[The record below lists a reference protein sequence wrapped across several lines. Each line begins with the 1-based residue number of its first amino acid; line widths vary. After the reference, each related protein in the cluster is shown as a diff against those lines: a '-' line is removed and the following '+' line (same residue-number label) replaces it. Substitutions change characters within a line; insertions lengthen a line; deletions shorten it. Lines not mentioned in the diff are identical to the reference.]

1 LSQIKLVYPSFISK
15 IEVTPKNLEFILKSF
30 ICIFLLSATF
40 IYAEN
45 DYQPMLFKSISL
57 IYEDDFKKDGPFNK
71 DHWEVRQSTTWIQ
84 KNGVLHGSQSSKEF
98 QKKKLAS
105 SDPTHA
111 GFRPVIFLKPVPEEF
126 VVQLRI
132 RYIGEY
138 KRKNQTPLMDLGHH
152 LQSFC
157 FGRDTTR
164 LILHKNKKLNLTETG
179 FEIGKWMEITAE
191 IKKGEMVF
199 IINGNK
205 HIYKDPLVDL
215 KESLQID
222 FKGLDF
228 GTIEIDWVKLYQ
240 GNL

>member
-1 LSQIKLVYPSFISK
+1 M
-15 IEVTPKNLEFILKSF
+15 KSF
-30 ICIFLLSATF
+30 LYLYFTFTFLLWG
-40 IYAEN
+40 N
-45 DYQPMLFKSISL
+45 DSQYQPKLFNSL
-57 IYEDDFKKDGPFNK
+57 ELVYEDDFNQDGTYNK

-84 KNGVLHGSQSSKEF
+84 KGGILHGSESSKEF

-111 GFRPVIFLKPVPEEF
+111 GFRPVIFLKPVPKEF

-132 RYIGEY
+132 RYTGEY

-157 FGRDTTR
+157 FGKDKTV
-164 LILHKNKKLNLTETG
+164 LKLHKTKNETVKNLD
-179 FEIGKWMEITAE
+179 FQVDQWMEVTAE
-191 IKKGEMVF
+191 IKKGQMVLVV
-199 IINGNK
+199 NGK
-205 HIYKDPLVDL
+205 EHTFQDDLIDL

-228 GTIEIDWVKLYQ
+228 GTIELDWVKLYK
-240 GNL
+240 GIN